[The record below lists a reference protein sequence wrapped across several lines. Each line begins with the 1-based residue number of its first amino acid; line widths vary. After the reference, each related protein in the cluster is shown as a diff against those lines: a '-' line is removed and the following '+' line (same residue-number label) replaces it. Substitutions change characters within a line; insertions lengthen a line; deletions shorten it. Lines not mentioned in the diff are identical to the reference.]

1 MKFQFTNFVANL
13 ILMFLTTSSLAN
25 ESKSRYPAV
34 QLDHSY
40 LKNYLSDKPQ
50 NDLDIHGIDSDSNT
64 VILRPDSSFMT
75 YIKAN
80 NIQHI
85 TRFDLNRRTDITN
98 YMQADEVVSRIRQ
111 LAADNPTI
119 TKFFEIG
126 TTHQGR
132 PIVGVE
138 ITSEFEIDKPV
149 ISFNG
154 MHHARELMTTEV
166 TFSIAEKLVAGFNSN
181 DQEIREFLNQFKIV
195 VIPQVNPDGN
205 YIVHEGDIFWRKN
218 GRQNTSGRVFGVDL
232 NRNYPVDWNFCNGSS
247 GRVSSQTYRGEKAAS
262 EPETKAMLKF
272 FETYRPIANISYHAY
287 SELIIFPYGCTKS
300 KNTASDLFLKIAKE
314 MNDVITNDKGE
325 TGKYRLGTAP
335 KLLYQAD
342 GTDLDTHWRLFGTL
356 SYTIELNSAM
366 QGFHP
371 AYDLWRDKTV
381 ANQEQ
386 GWKQLIRSSMKSGIK
401 FRTNRNLN
409 YVIKTSDGQS
419 FAGLSGPK
427 TFSSLKDK
435 INYRVLDNGKYS
447 LELIHNSKIVDTIFF
462 EVKDKIIDLGLLDEN
477 T

>member
-13 ILMFLTTSSLAN
+13 ILMFLTTLSLAN

-64 VILRPDSSFMT
+64 VILRPDSSFMK

-138 ITSEFEIDKPV
+138 ITNEFEIDKPV

-205 YIVHEGDIFWRKN
+205 YIVHERDIFWRKN

-335 KLLYQAD
+335 KLL
-342 GTDLDTHWRLFGTL
+342 
-356 SYTIELNSAM
+356 
-366 QGFHP
+366 
-371 AYDLWRDKTV
+371 
-381 ANQEQ
+381 
-386 GWKQLIRSSMKSGIK
+386 
-401 FRTNRNLN
+401 
-409 YVIKTSDGQS
+409 
-419 FAGLSGPK
+419 
-427 TFSSLKDK
+427 
-435 INYRVLDNGKYS
+435 
-447 LELIHNSKIVDTIFF
+447 
-462 EVKDKIIDLGLLDEN
+462 
-477 T
+477 